1 MPVAVAAVVRDE
13 VGPRLR
19 QVDEGAAHLHVMRN
33 IAVDAVEA
41 RGCLVHKPIL
51 EAHINGVDEHKRV
64 LAEERDHR
72 QLRGRRADASGGQ
85 IERFGEGHI
94 GGGRWYHGCRL
105 Q

>member
-41 RGCLVHKPIL
+41 RGCLVHEPVL
-51 EAHINGVDEHKRV
+51 EAQVNGVDENERV

-72 QLRGRRADASGGQ
+72 QLRGRRADASGSQ
-85 IERFGEGHI
+85 IERFREGHI